1 MLSLPFTFLFSSRL
15 SIKIGKIQSVN
26 PFSFIENVELSIRL
40 YVKKDFFFLLFS
52 ITIINAWYNSLV
64 SD

>member
-15 SIKIGKIQSVN
+15 SIKIGKIQGVN

>member
-1 MLSLPFTFLFSSRL
+1 MLSLPFTFLFSSRH
-15 SIKIGKIQSVN
+15 SIKIGKIQGVN